1 MTKLALI
8 GYGRWGKNLARVMNE
23 LGVLGAIVDEST
35 DARTEAL
42 VKYPDVFLSHGGS
55 DTEHLRR
62 HGISGVVVATPAE
75 THYGIGNYYLV
86 MGFDVFTEK
95 PMALSVRDAE
105 SFLSATRG
113 HSQKKLFVG
122 HVFEYHPAFTR
133 ILELVKAGYLGD
145 VEYISSYQLGPGK
158 VRNKENVLFSL
169 APHDVSMILRIMNSV
184 GKIGILPKRV
194 SAFGVSHCADVAG
207 TAAINIDFGGVQAL
221 VHVSWMNPQ
230 KRRQLTVVGSKRS
243 IVFDDVAKKLMVYDR
258 TGDINAYDKDG
269 SEIFY
274 DSVVEPIKL
283 EMEAFVK
290 YIETGEEPPTTG
302 AQAIQ
307 VVKVLEAAQKSMASG
322 SVPVD
327 VLG

>member
-8 GYGRWGKNLARVMNE
+8 GFGRWGKNLARVMNE
-23 LGVLGAIVDEST
+23 LGVLGAIVDESKDVLT
-35 DARTEAL
+35 DAMVR
-42 VKYPDVFLSHGGS
+42 YPEVLHYRVYSTYVDVWIQQ
-55 DTEHLRR
+55 
-62 HGISGVVVATPAE
+62 GITGVVLATPAE
-75 THYGIGNYYLV
+75 THYGVANFHMV

-95 PMALSVRDAE
+95 PMALSSREANAMI
-105 SFLSATRG
+105 LSAEE
-113 HSQKKLFVG
+113 HKKKLFVG
-122 HVFEYHPAFTR
+122 HVFEYHPAVVR
-133 ILELVKAGYLGD
+133 IVELVKAGYLGD

-158 VRNKENVLFSL
+158 VRNKENVIFSL
-169 APHDVSMILRIMNSV
+169 APHDVSMILRIMGST
-184 GKIGILPKRV
+184 GTIGILPKRV

-207 TAAINIDFGGVQAL
+207 TAAINIDFGMTQAL

-274 DSVVEPIKL
+274 DSVTEPLKI

-302 AQAIQ
+302 EKALR
-307 VVKVLEAAQKSMASG
+307 VVQVLEAAQQSMVKG
-322 SVPVD
+322 SIPID